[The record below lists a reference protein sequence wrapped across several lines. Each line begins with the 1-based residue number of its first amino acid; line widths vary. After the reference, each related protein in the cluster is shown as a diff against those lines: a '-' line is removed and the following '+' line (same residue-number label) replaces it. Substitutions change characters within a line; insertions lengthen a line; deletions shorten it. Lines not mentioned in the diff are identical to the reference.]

1 MSTALQITKSLPKFS
16 LRIFLETSI
25 LGYSLFRNTYHMSR
39 LPEKDIYDNHI
50 LLTDKIFMFPIAT
63 IITVLTSPYKIL
75 NDLRRMEYSYR
86 NIDIPTH
93 LQISTTMDV
102 IFT

>member
-1 MSTALQITKSLPKFS
+1 MSTALQITKSLPKIS
-16 LRIFLETSI
+16 LRFLVESSI
-25 LGYSLFRNTYHMSR
+25 LGYSLFRNTYYMSK
-39 LPEKDIYDNHI
+39 LPEKDIYDNYI

-63 IITVLTSPYKIL
+63 VITVITSPYKIF

-86 NIDIPTH
+86 NIDIPTN